1 MFEGKI
7 AASAQSTPP
16 TVSKV
21 VEHLTTQLDE
31 LSGWRRDIHANPEIA
46 FEEHRTA
53 RIVAEKLRSF
63 GIETTEGIATT
74 GVVGTLVNGS
84 GPSIGLR
91 ADLDA
96 LPMDEQN
103 SFSHRSTHAG
113 CFHGCGHDGHT
124 VMLLAAARYLAET
137 KRFCGTIHFIF
148 QPAEE
153 SAGGGR
159 VMVEEGLFERFP
171 CEQVYALHN
180 WPSLPK
186 GYIAVRSG
194 AVMASTDRWDLTVV
208 GKGGHAAFPH
218 QTVDPILVGS
228 QIVTA
233 WQALVARE
241 LAPTTPAVV
250 SVTKFHAGSAYN
262 VIPERAI
269 LSGTVRALSEDVR
282 LLLKRRLNEVAQGV
296 AAAMGAKVELDYV
309 SGYPCTVN
317 DEACAHFAAT
327 VARGLVGEQFLLTN
341 EPPSMGAEDF
351 AYFAAV
357 RPGAYIWLGQADA
370 NHTAGLHNPRYDF
383 NDTVL
388 PLGAALHVALA
399 ETFLQVSRPS

>member
-1 MFEGKI
+1 M
-7 AASAQSTPP
+7 APSAKSTPL
-16 TVSKV
+16 TAGTNV
-21 VEHLTTQLDE
+21 VEHITGQLNE
-31 LSGWRRDIHANPEIA
+31 LRGWRRDIHAHPEIA

-53 RIVAEKLRSF
+53 RLVAEKLRSF
-63 GIETTEGIATT
+63 GIDTTEGIATT
-74 GVVGTLVNGS
+74 GVVGTLSNGS

-103 SFSHRSTHAG
+103 SFEHRSTNAG

-124 VMLLAAARYLAET
+124 VMLLAAARFLAES
-137 KRFCGTIHFIF
+137 KRFRGTVNFIF

-159 VMVEEGLFERFP
+159 VMVDEGLFERFP

-228 QIVTA
+228 QIVSA

-241 LAPTTPAVV
+241 LSPTTPAVV
-250 SVTKFHAGSAYN
+250 STTKFHAGSAYN
-262 VIPERAI
+262 VIPERAV

-282 LLLKRRLNEVAQGV
+282 ALLKRRLAEIAHGV
-296 AAAMGAKVELDYV
+296 ATGMGARAELDYV

-317 DEACAHFAAT
+317 DETCAQFAAT
-327 VARGLVGEQFLLTN
+327 VARGLVGEQYVLGN

-351 AYFAAV
+351 AYLAAA
-357 RPGAYIWLGQADA
+357 RPGAYIWLGQNDA
-370 NHTAGLHNPRYDF
+370 AHTAGLHNPRYDF

-399 ETFLQVSRPS
+399 ESYLSPSA